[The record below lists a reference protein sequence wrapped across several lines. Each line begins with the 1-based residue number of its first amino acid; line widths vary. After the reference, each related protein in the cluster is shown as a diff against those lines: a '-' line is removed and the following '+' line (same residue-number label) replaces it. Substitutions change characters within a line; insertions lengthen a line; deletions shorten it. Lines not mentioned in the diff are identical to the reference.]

1 MSDPG
6 TEARPEAGSP
16 GCTDDVLRSLTEMGR
31 SLHATPE
38 LERVAQ
44 VVTEA
49 AVRLQ
54 EEHDIALTLQRALL
68 PELPPTPQ
76 GVELAVRY
84 LPAVEHAEVGG
95 DWYDVALLSGG
106 RVAVTVGDVEGH
118 SVEAAARMGA
128 VRHALAVCTRQ
139 APNPAS
145 ALFELDRHLTDV
157 GHNALVTVVHATF
170 DPGSGHLAVARA
182 GHLPPLLVPARG
194 PARFLGGDPSPALG
208 LGLLTRRPRLDEDR
222 LCPGDA
228 AVFFTDGLVE
238 RRGIH
243 LDDSMDLLRLA
254 VSERADLSAE
264 AVCDRV
270 VDVLVGS
277 AGADDDVALLVL
289 RAEPARVVA

>member
-1 MSDPG
+1 MPDRG
-6 TEARPEAGSP
+6 AEAGDGSI
-16 GCTDDVLRSLTEMGR
+16 GCTDDVLRSLSEMGR

-38 LERVAQ
+38 LERVAR
-44 VVTEA
+44 VVTDA
-49 AVRLQ
+49 AARLRD
-54 EEHDIALTLQRALL
+54 EHDIALTLQRALL
-68 PELPPTPQ
+68 PDLPPTPQ
-76 GVELAVRY
+76 GVEVAVRY
-84 LPAVEHAEVGG
+84 LPAGEHAEVGG

-106 RVAVTVGDVEGH
+106 RMAVTVGDVEGH

-145 ALFELDRHLTDV
+145 ALFELDRHLTDI
-157 GHNALVTVVHATF
+157 GHNALVTAVHASF
-170 DPGSGHLAVARA
+170 DPRTGHLAVARA
-182 GHLPPLLVPARG
+182 GHLPPLVVPARG

-222 LCPGDA
+222 LGPGDA

-243 LDDSMDLLRLA
+243 LDDSMDLLRLS

-264 AVCDRV
+264 ALCDRV
-270 VDVLVGS
+270 VDVLVGG
-277 AGADDDVALLVL
+277 AGSEDDVALLVL
-289 RAEPARVVA
+289 RAEPAGVVA